1 MPGPEGSSHIGATTN
16 VSHFRHL
23 DCSFLHWLYAVV
35 WRLFVAAC
43 KRSGNSK
50 ALAVSQVHFHFH
62 FPPPSNLFAQI
73 IERLDSIMVQQTE
86 AVEAVNA
93 LNEALTA
100 SEAKIVK
107 IGAETDKLV
116 QSVADLTTIVQNTGQ
131 LSPELET
138 ALAAT
143 ADRVAAIQAAL
154 QVVDDKVEDGA

>member
-1 MPGPEGSSHIGATTN
+1 
-16 VSHFRHL
+16 
-23 DCSFLHWLYAVV
+23 
-35 WRLFVAAC
+35 
-43 KRSGNSK
+43 
-50 ALAVSQVHFHFH
+50 
-62 FPPPSNLFAQI
+62 
-73 IERLDSIMVQQTE
+73 MVQQTE